1 MTYETL
7 LFILPRTTAP
17 MKNCSKWEIGKKE
30 TYYIITFFQIYC
42 IRVPQTYADRIQYFK
57 FKKRLLI
64 RVAKRW

>member
-30 TYYIITFFQIYC
+30 TYYIITFSKSTVSESPKLTLIEFNILNL
-42 IRVPQTYADRIQYFK
+42 
-57 FKKRLLI
+57 KKDS
-64 RVAKRW
+64 